1 MLGESVVVGVPAV
14 DQPAVAELD
23 DHTDHLE
30 VRERW
35 RDYDDGGENLLQWR
49 LRLVLLLLE
58 LLLCSL
64 LVERLVQVDDDKHE
78 CDCGNNARSDERESQ
93 LDLAQ
98 ESTDRWTENVGGSKE
113 CFQTRQ
119 VLWPLVGRG
128 TVRNVTT
135 E

>member
-23 DHTDHLE
+23 DHADHLE

-49 LRLVLLLLE
+49 LWFVLLLLE

-64 LVERLVQVDDDKHE
+64 LVERLVQVDDDKYE
-78 CDCGNNARSDERESQ
+78 GDCGNNTGGDKWKSQ
-93 LDLAQ
+93 LDLPQ
-98 ESTDRWTENVGGSKE
+98 ESTDRRTENVGGSKE

-128 TVRNVTT
+128 TVRNVAT